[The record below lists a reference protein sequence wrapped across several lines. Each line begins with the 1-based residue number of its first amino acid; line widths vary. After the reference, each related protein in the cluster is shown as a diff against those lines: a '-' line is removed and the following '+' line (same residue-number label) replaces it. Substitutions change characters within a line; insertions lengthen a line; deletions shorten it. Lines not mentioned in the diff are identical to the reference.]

1 MSFLMWG
8 TLYLL
13 GADTF
18 WNMGAFWKEVTKSNN
33 YLYGNLFFLNRNTP
47 TSAGPNSFNK
57 GSKGFTDHRN
67 AMEKSFK
74 LEHPSRSKEV
84 KE

>member
-1 MSFLMWG
+1 MSLLMWG
-8 TLYLL
+8 TYWKRALF
-13 GADTF
+13 GIG
-18 WNMGAFWKEVTKSNN
+18 GAFWKEGTKSNN